1 MKMPPDLESL
11 KKSPELLKKEI
22 NELECNMSIDNARL
36 LEVRA
41 VCNKIRDLQGSIK
54 TAYDTYQSPSLIDV
68 RRSTGQEAD
77 PVTKAFHELENL
89 YNSLCECYEMLD
101 RFENDLQKEIK
112 DPELRAIIRA
122 RYIMGDSWK
131 KCTKRIMNLNN
142 SEAAK
147 YRVYRY
153 LDTKK

>member
-77 PVTKAFHELENL
+77 PVTKHFT
-89 YNSLCECYEMLD
+89 SLKIY
-101 RFENDLQKEIK
+101 
-112 DPELRAIIRA
+112 IILCANAMRCWIGLKMIY
-122 RYIMGDSWK
+122 RK
-131 KCTKRIMNLNN
+131 KSKILS
-142 SEAAK
+142 SEPLSEPATLWETAGK
-147 YRVYRY
+147 NAQNG
-153 LDTKK
+153 